1 MNLKDPKEQGPVNTL
16 TTEKLWKLKHD
27 RSVCLGCSFVMLW
40 YAALE
45 KEYIV
50 TADVS
55 VREDEVFRESR
66 PYTLQNSSK
75 ESKGA
80 VTAMRGRIYG
90 LGPLLCV
97 AGSVVSIHCHAGQD
111 LWSQKLPRF
120 F

>member
-16 TTEKLWKLKHD
+16 TTEKLWKLKRD

-55 VREDEVFRESR
+55 VSEDEVFRESR

-80 VTAMRGRIYG
+80 VTAMRGRVCG

>member
-27 RSVCLGCSFVMLW
+27 RSMCLDCSFVMLC

-50 TADVS
+50 TADVPVS
-55 VREDEVFRESR
+55 EDEAFRENR

-75 ESKGA
+75 ESKDA
-80 VTAMRGRIYG
+80 VTAMWGRVCG
-90 LGPLLCV
+90 LGPLL
-97 AGSVVSIHCHAGQD
+97 
-111 LWSQKLPRF
+111 
-120 F
+120 